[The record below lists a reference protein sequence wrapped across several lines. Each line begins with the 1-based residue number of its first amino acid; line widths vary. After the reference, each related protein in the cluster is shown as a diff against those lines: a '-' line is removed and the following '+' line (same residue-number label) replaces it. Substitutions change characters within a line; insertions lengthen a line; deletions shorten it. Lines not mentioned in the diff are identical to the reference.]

1 MHSFRKTTIVAGM
14 AAILCTACTGTSEPN
29 LTASGLNPA
38 AFDTVINEKPVGL
51 FTLKNKNGMEVCITN
66 FGGRVVSLM
75 VPDRNAQ
82 LTDVVLGFDNIRQYA
97 DTVNSPS
104 DFGASIGRY
113 ANRIK
118 DGKFS
123 IDGQEYQL
131 PKNNFGHCLHGGPSG
146 WQYQV
151 YDAVKENDS
160 TLILTLV
167 SPDGDN
173 GFPGTVKAAVTYVVR
188 NDNSLD
194 ISYSGET
201 DKATILNMTNHSY
214 FNLNGDPTK
223 NIENHLLYV
232 NAYYYTPS
240 DATFM
245 TTGQKEWVKDTPM
258 SFLEPTEIGKYVNDF
273 SVPAIKN
280 GNGFDHNW
288 CLETYHDGKGH
299 DKQLAASLYSPLT
312 GIMMEVFTNEPGIQ
326 IYTGNFLDG
335 TVSGKKGIKYE
346 KHAAICLETQKYP
359 DTPNKPEWPSALLK
373 PGQRYISHCIYKFG
387 VVKE

>member
-1 MHSFRKTTIVAGM
+1 M
-14 AAILCTACTGTSEPN
+14 AAILCSACTGTSEPQ

-38 AFDTVINEKPVGL
+38 AFDTVINEKPVKL
-51 FTLKNKNGMEVCITN
+51 FTLKNHNGMEVCITN

-75 VPDRNAQ
+75 VPDKNAQ

-118 DGKFS
+118 DGKIK
-123 IDGQEYQL
+123 IDGVEYQL
-131 PKNNFGHCLHGGPSG
+131 PRNNFGHCLHGGPSG

-151 YDAVKENDS
+151 YDGVQENDS
-160 TLILTLV
+160 TLMLTLV

-173 GFPGTVKAAVTYVVR
+173 GFPGTVKVTVTYVVKH
-188 NDNSLD
+188 DNSLD
-194 ISYSGET
+194 ISYFGET
-201 DKATILNMTNHSY
+201 DKPTVLNMTNHSY

-223 NIENHLLYV
+223 NIENHQLYL
-232 NAYYYTPS
+232 NAYYYTPT

-258 SFLEPTEIGKYVNDF
+258 SFLQPTEIGKVVNDF
-273 SVPAIKN
+273 SIPAIKN
-280 GNGFDHNW
+280 GNGIDHNW
-288 CLETYHDGKGH
+288 CLESYHDGKGN
-299 DKQLAASLYSPLT
+299 DKQLAASVYSPLT
-312 GIMMEVFTNEPGIQ
+312 GIMLEVYTNEPGIQ

-335 TVSGKKGIKYE
+335 SVTGKKGIKYE

-373 PGQRYISHCIYKFG
+373 PGQRYTSHCIYKFG
-387 VVKE
+387 IVKE

>member
-373 PGQRYISHCIYKFG
+373 PGQHYISHCIYKFG

>member
-1 MHSFRKTTIVAGM
+1 M
-14 AAILCTACTGTSEPN
+14 AAILCSACTGTSEPQ

-38 AFDTVINEKPVGL
+38 AFDTVINEKPVKL
-51 FTLKNKNGMEVCITN
+51 FTLKNHNGMEVCITN

-75 VPDRNAQ
+75 VPDKNAQ

-118 DGKFS
+118 DGKIK
-123 IDGQEYQL
+123 IDGVEYQL
-131 PKNNFGHCLHGGPSG
+131 PRNNFGHCLHGGPSG

-151 YDAVKENDS
+151 YDGVQENDS
-160 TLILTLV
+160 TLMLTLV

-173 GFPGTVKAAVTYVVR
+173 GFPGTVKVTVTYVVKH
-188 NDNSLD
+188 DNSLD
-194 ISYSGET
+194 ISYFGET
-201 DKATILNMTNHSY
+201 DKPTVLNMTNHSY

-223 NIENHLLYV
+223 NIENHQLYL
-232 NAYYYTPS
+232 NAYYYTPT

-258 SFLEPTEIGKYVNDF
+258 SFLQPTEIGKVVNDF
-273 SVPAIKN
+273 SIPAIKN
-280 GNGFDHNW
+280 GNGIDHNW
-288 CLETYHDGKGH
+288 CLESYHDGKGN
-299 DKQLAASLYSPLT
+299 DKQLAASVYSPLT
-312 GIMMEVFTNEPGIQ
+312 GIMLEVYTNEPGIQ

-335 TVSGKKGIKYE
+335 SVTGKKGIKYE

-373 PGQRYISHCIYKFG
+373 PGQRYTSHCIYKFG

>member
-1 MHSFRKTTIVAGM
+1 MHNFRKNIFAAGM
-14 AAILCTACTGTSEPN
+14 AAILCTACTGTSEPQ

-38 AFDTVINEKPVGL
+38 AFDTVINEKPVKL
-51 FTLKNKNGMEVCITN
+51 FTLKNHNGMEVCITN

-75 VPDRNAQ
+75 VPDKNAQ

-118 DGKFS
+118 DGKIK
-123 IDGQEYQL
+123 IDGVEYQL
-131 PKNNFGHCLHGGPSG
+131 PRNNFGHCLHGGPSG

-151 YDAVKENDS
+151 YDGVQENDS
-160 TLILTLV
+160 TLMLTLV

-173 GFPGTVKAAVTYVVR
+173 GFPGTVKVTVTYVVKH
-188 NDNSLD
+188 DNSLD
-194 ISYSGET
+194 ISYFGET
-201 DKATILNMTNHSY
+201 DKPTVLNMTNHSY

-223 NIENHLLYV
+223 NIEDHQLYL
-232 NAYYYTPS
+232 NAYYYTPT

-258 SFLEPTEIGKYVNDF
+258 SFLQPTEIGKVVNDF
-273 SVPAIKN
+273 SIPAIKN
-280 GNGFDHNW
+280 GNGIDHNW
-288 CLETYHDGKGH
+288 CLESYHDGKGN
-299 DKQLAASLYSPLT
+299 DKQLAASVYSPLT
-312 GIMMEVFTNEPGIQ
+312 GIMLEVYTNEPGIQ

-335 TVSGKKGIKYE
+335 SVTGKKGIKYE

-373 PGQRYISHCIYKFG
+373 PGQRYTSHCIYKFG

>member
-1 MHSFRKTTIVAGM
+1 MHNFRKNIFAAGM
-14 AAILCTACTGTSEPN
+14 AAILCTACTGTSEPQ

-38 AFDTVINEKPVGL
+38 AFDTVINEKPVKL
-51 FTLKNKNGMEVCITN
+51 FTLKNHNGMEVCITN

-75 VPDRNAQ
+75 VPDKNAQ

-118 DGKFS
+118 DGKIK
-123 IDGQEYQL
+123 IDGVEYQL
-131 PKNNFGHCLHGGPSG
+131 PRNNFGHCLHGGPSG

-151 YDAVKENDS
+151 YDGVQENDS
-160 TLILTLV
+160 TLMLTLV

-173 GFPGTVKAAVTYVVR
+173 GFPGTVKVTVTYVVKH
-188 NDNSLD
+188 DNSLD
-194 ISYSGET
+194 ISYFGET
-201 DKATILNMTNHSY
+201 DKPTVLNMTNHSY

-223 NIENHLLYV
+223 NIENHQLYL
-232 NAYYYTPS
+232 NAYYYTPT

-258 SFLEPTEIGKYVNDF
+258 SFLQPTEIGKVVNDF
-273 SVPAIKN
+273 SIPAIKN
-280 GNGFDHNW
+280 GNGIDHNW
-288 CLETYHDGKGH
+288 CLESYHDGKGN
-299 DKQLAASLYSPLT
+299 DKQLAASVYSPLT
-312 GIMMEVFTNEPGIQ
+312 GIMLEVYTNEPGIQ

-335 TVSGKKGIKYE
+335 SVTGKKGIKYE
-346 KHAAICLETQKYP
+346 KHTAICLETQKYP

-373 PGQRYISHCIYKFG
+373 PGQRYTSHCIYKFG

>member
-1 MHSFRKTTIVAGM
+1 M
-14 AAILCTACTGTSEPN
+14 AAILCTACTGTSEPQ

-38 AFDTVINEKPVGL
+38 AFDTVINEKPVKL
-51 FTLKNKNGMEVCITN
+51 FTLKNHNGMEVCITN

-75 VPDRNAQ
+75 VPDKNAQ

-118 DGKFS
+118 DGKIK
-123 IDGQEYQL
+123 IDGVEYQL
-131 PKNNFGHCLHGGPSG
+131 PRNNFGHCLHGGPSG

-151 YDAVKENDS
+151 YDGVQENDS
-160 TLILTLV
+160 TLMLTLV

-173 GFPGTVKAAVTYVVR
+173 GFPGTVKVTVTYVVKH
-188 NDNSLD
+188 DNSLD
-194 ISYSGET
+194 ISYFGET
-201 DKATILNMTNHSY
+201 DKPTVLNMTNHSY

-223 NIENHLLYV
+223 NIENHQLYL
-232 NAYYYTPS
+232 NAYYYTPT

-258 SFLEPTEIGKYVNDF
+258 SFLQPTEIGKVVNDF
-273 SVPAIKN
+273 SIPAIKN
-280 GNGFDHNW
+280 GNGIDHNW
-288 CLETYHDGKGH
+288 CLESYHDGKGN
-299 DKQLAASLYSPLT
+299 DKQLAASVYSPLT
-312 GIMMEVFTNEPGIQ
+312 GIMLEVFTNEPGIQ

-335 TVSGKKGIKYE
+335 SVTGKKGIKYE

-373 PGQRYISHCIYKFG
+373 PGQRYTSHCIYKFG

>member
-1 MHSFRKTTIVAGM
+1 M
-14 AAILCTACTGTSEPN
+14 AAILCSACTGTSEPQ

-38 AFDTVINEKPVGL
+38 AFDTVINEKPVKL
-51 FTLKNKNGMEVCITN
+51 FTLKNHNGMEVCITN

-75 VPDRNAQ
+75 VPDKNAQ

-118 DGKFS
+118 DGKIK
-123 IDGQEYQL
+123 IDGVEYQL
-131 PKNNFGHCLHGGPSG
+131 PRNNFGHCLHGGPSG

-151 YDAVKENDS
+151 YDGVQENDS
-160 TLILTLV
+160 TLMLTLV

-173 GFPGTVKAAVTYVVR
+173 GFPGTVKVTVTYVVKH
-188 NDNSLD
+188 DNSLD
-194 ISYSGET
+194 ISYFGET
-201 DKATILNMTNHSY
+201 DKPTVLNMTNHSY

-223 NIENHLLYV
+223 NIENHQLYL
-232 NAYYYTPS
+232 NAYYYTPT

-258 SFLEPTEIGKYVNDF
+258 SFLQPTEIGKVVNDF
-273 SVPAIKN
+273 SITAIKN
-280 GNGFDHNW
+280 GNGIDHNW
-288 CLETYHDGKGH
+288 CLESYHDGKGN
-299 DKQLAASLYSPLT
+299 DKQLAASVYSPLT
-312 GIMMEVFTNEPGIQ
+312 GIMLEVYTNEPGIQ

-335 TVSGKKGIKYE
+335 SVTGKKGIKYE

-373 PGQRYISHCIYKFG
+373 PGQRYTSHCIYKFG
-387 VVKE
+387 IVKE

>member
-1 MHSFRKTTIVAGM
+1 MHNFRKNIFAAGM
-14 AAILCTACTGTSEPN
+14 AAILCTACTGTSEPQ

-38 AFDTVINEKPVGL
+38 AFDTVINEKPVKL
-51 FTLKNKNGMEVCITN
+51 FTLKNHNGMEVCITN

-75 VPDRNAQ
+75 VPDKNAQ

-118 DGKFS
+118 DGKIK
-123 IDGQEYQL
+123 IDGVEYQL
-131 PKNNFGHCLHGGPSG
+131 PRNNFGHCLHGGPSG

-151 YDAVKENDS
+151 YDGVQENDS
-160 TLILTLV
+160 TLMLTLV

-173 GFPGTVKAAVTYVVR
+173 GFPGTVKVTVTYVVKH
-188 NDNSLD
+188 DNSLD
-194 ISYSGET
+194 ISYFGET
-201 DKATILNMTNHSY
+201 DKPTVLNMTNHSY

-223 NIENHLLYV
+223 NIENHQLYL
-232 NAYYYTPS
+232 NAYYYTPT

-258 SFLEPTEIGKYVNDF
+258 SFLQPTEIGKVVNDF
-273 SVPAIKN
+273 SIPAIKN
-280 GNGFDHNW
+280 GNGIDHNW
-288 CLETYHDGKGH
+288 CLESYHDGKGN
-299 DKQLAASLYSPLT
+299 DKQLAASVYSPLT
-312 GIMMEVFTNEPGIQ
+312 GIMLEVFTNEPGIQ

-335 TVSGKKGIKYE
+335 SVTGKKGIKYE

-373 PGQRYISHCIYKFG
+373 PGQRYTSHCIYKFG

>member
-1 MHSFRKTTIVAGM
+1 MHNFRKNIFAAGM
-14 AAILCTACTGTSEPN
+14 AAILCSACTGTSEPQ

-38 AFDTVINEKPVGL
+38 AFDTVINEKPVKL
-51 FTLKNKNGMEVCITN
+51 FTLKNHNGMEVCITN

-75 VPDRNAQ
+75 VPDKNAQ

-118 DGKFS
+118 DGKIK
-123 IDGQEYQL
+123 IDGVEYQL
-131 PKNNFGHCLHGGPSG
+131 PRNNFGHCLHGGPSG

-151 YDAVKENDS
+151 YDGVQENDS
-160 TLILTLV
+160 TLMLTLV

-173 GFPGTVKAAVTYVVR
+173 GFPGTVKVTVTYVVKH
-188 NDNSLD
+188 DNSLD
-194 ISYSGET
+194 ISYFGET
-201 DKATILNMTNHSY
+201 DKPTVLNMTNHSY
-214 FNLNGDPTK
+214 FNLNGDPSK
-223 NIENHLLYV
+223 NIENHQLYL
-232 NAYYYTPS
+232 NAYYYTPT

-258 SFLEPTEIGKYVNDF
+258 SFLQPTEIGKVVNDF
-273 SVPAIKN
+273 SIPAIKN
-280 GNGFDHNW
+280 GNGIDHNW
-288 CLETYHDGKGH
+288 CLESYHDGKGN
-299 DKQLAASLYSPLT
+299 DKQLAASVYSPLT
-312 GIMMEVFTNEPGIQ
+312 GIMLEVYTNEPGIQ

-335 TVSGKKGIKYE
+335 SVTGKKGIKYE

-373 PGQRYISHCIYKFG
+373 PGQRYTSHCIYKFG

>member
-1 MHSFRKTTIVAGM
+1 M
-14 AAILCTACTGTSEPN
+14 AAILCTACTGTSEPQ

-38 AFDTVINEKPVGL
+38 AFDTVINEKPVKL
-51 FTLKNKNGMEVCITN
+51 FTLKNHNGMEVCITN

-75 VPDRNAQ
+75 VPDKNAQ

-118 DGKFS
+118 DGKIK
-123 IDGQEYQL
+123 IDGVEYQL
-131 PKNNFGHCLHGGPSG
+131 PRNNFGHCLHGGPSG

-151 YDAVKENDS
+151 YDGVQENDS
-160 TLILTLV
+160 TLMLTLV

-173 GFPGTVKAAVTYVVR
+173 GFPGTVKVTVTYVVKH
-188 NDNSLD
+188 DNSLD
-194 ISYSGET
+194 ISYFGET
-201 DKATILNMTNHSY
+201 DKPTVLNMTNHSY

-223 NIENHLLYV
+223 NIENHQLYL
-232 NAYYYTPS
+232 NAYYYTPT

-258 SFLEPTEIGKYVNDF
+258 SFLQPTEIGKVVNDF
-273 SVPAIKN
+273 SIPAIKN
-280 GNGFDHNW
+280 GNGIDHNW
-288 CLETYHDGKGH
+288 CLESYHDGKGN
-299 DKQLAASLYSPLT
+299 DKQLAASVYSPLT
-312 GIMMEVFTNEPGIQ
+312 GIMLEVYTNEPGIQ

-335 TVSGKKGIKYE
+335 SVTGKKGIKYE

-373 PGQRYISHCIYKFG
+373 PGQRYTSHCIYKFG